1 MLWYNGDIK
10 NPVSQAERL
19 SVIPEGRK
27 RDEESIFGCY
37 CSDRGPCRR
46 TYAQLQ
52 RLAGSKEAVETA
64 EADVDTMLQR
74 RADLIPNLVS
84 TVKSYTKHETGVV
97 DRVLEARDQLMN
109 ADTVEEKSEADQQM
123 DSALSGLKVVVENY
137 PELKSDTTYVGLMD
151 ELSGSENRISVARKD
166 YNEAVKAYNTRL
178 VKFPGN
184 VFGSIL
190 GFEKASYF
198 EADASAA
205 DTPDVGDMLAE

>member
-1 MLWYNGDIK
+1 MKKIFLAVIAVIVVLAGGLMLSYNG
-10 NPVSQAERL
+10 
-19 SVIPEGRK
+19 
-27 RDEESIFGCY
+27 
-37 CSDRGPCRR
+37 
-46 TYAQLQ
+46 
-52 RLAGSKEAVETA
+52 LAGSKEAVETA

-84 TVKSYTKHETGVV
+84 TVKSYTKHEKGVV
-97 DRVLEARDQLMN
+97 DR
-109 ADTVEEKSEADQQM
+109 
-123 DSALSGLKVVVENY
+123 GLKVVVENY

-184 VFGSIL
+184 VFGSML

>member
-1 MLWYNGDIK
+1 MKKVFLAVIAVIVVLAGGLMLSYNG
-10 NPVSQAERL
+10 
-19 SVIPEGRK
+19 
-27 RDEESIFGCY
+27 
-37 CSDRGPCRR
+37 
-46 TYAQLQ
+46 
-52 RLAGSKEAVETA
+52 LAGNKEAVETA

-123 DSALSGLKVVVENY
+123 DSGTFRSEGLWWKNY
-137 PELKSDTTYVGLMD
+137 PELKSNTTYVGLMD

-166 YNEAVKAYNTRL
+166 YNEAVKTYNTRL

-184 VFGSIL
+184 VFGSML

-198 EADASAA
+198 EADDSAA
-205 DTPDVGDMLAE
+205 DTLDVGDMLAE

>member
-1 MLWYNGDIK
+1 MKKIFFAVIAVIVILAGGLMLSYNG
-10 NPVSQAERL
+10 
-19 SVIPEGRK
+19 
-27 RDEESIFGCY
+27 
-37 CSDRGPCRR
+37 
-46 TYAQLQ
+46 
-52 RLAGSKEAVETA
+52 LAGGKEAVETA

-84 TVKSYTKHETGVV
+84 TVKSYTKHETEVV
-97 DRVLEARDQLMN
+97 DKVLAARDQLMN
-109 ADTVEEKSEADQQM
+109 AGTVEEKSEADQQM

-178 VKFPGN
+178 VKFPGK
-184 VFGSIL
+184 VFGSML

-198 EADASAA
+198 EADDSAA

>member
-1 MLWYNGDIK
+1 MKKVFLAVIAVIVVLAGGLMLSYNG
-10 NPVSQAERL
+10 
-19 SVIPEGRK
+19 
-27 RDEESIFGCY
+27 
-37 CSDRGPCRR
+37 
-46 TYAQLQ
+46 
-52 RLAGSKEAVETA
+52 LAGSKEAVETA

-97 DRVLEARDQLMN
+97 DRVLEARDQLMK

-137 PELKSDTTYVGLMD
+137 PELKSNTTYVGLMD

-184 VFGSIL
+184 VLVPCLALRRRRIL
-190 GFEKASYF
+190 R
-198 EADASAA
+198 
-205 DTPDVGDMLAE
+205 PMIQQQIRRM

>member
-1 MLWYNGDIK
+1 
-10 NPVSQAERL
+10 
-19 SVIPEGRK
+19 
-27 RDEESIFGCY
+27 
-37 CSDRGPCRR
+37 
-46 TYAQLQ
+46 
-52 RLAGSKEAVETA
+52 
-64 EADVDTMLQR
+64 
-74 RADLIPNLVS
+74 
-84 TVKSYTKHETGVV
+84 
-97 DRVLEARDQLMN
+97 MN

-178 VKFPGN
+178 VKFPGMYL
-184 VFGSIL
+184 VPCLALRRRHI
-190 GFEKASYF
+190 F

>member
-1 MLWYNGDIK
+1 MKKVFLAVIAVIVILAGGLILSYNG
-10 NPVSQAERL
+10 
-19 SVIPEGRK
+19 
-27 RDEESIFGCY
+27 
-37 CSDRGPCRR
+37 
-46 TYAQLQ
+46 
-52 RLAGSKEAVETA
+52 LAGGKEAVETA

-84 TVKSYTKHETGVV
+84 TVKSYTKHETAVV
-97 DRVLEARDQLMN
+97 DKVLAAREQLMN

-166 YNEAVKAYNTRL
+166 YNEAVKSYNTRL

-184 VFGSIL
+184 VFGSML

-198 EADASAA
+198 EADDSAA